1 MTAKADLSA
10 LPPGRRL
17 IDAVTRRL
25 VAFGGAA
32 VIGTITLI
40 FVYLLWV
47 VAPMFSAAQI
57 GSGISHP
64 LSPGESAL
72 IDINQSSELLLRLVT
87 DGRVEFID
95 LDSGSVV
102 NSLLLETSVREAKRV
117 APQSSLYA
125 FIDDSNRLGVY
136 RASYPISFIDGRRFI
151 DSQLSNEY
159 AGDWTPLGD
168 FVDYDVYLQS
178 YQLTVATIEGQEL
191 VLREY
196 PNAERGFPF
205 NTPVVRRITLDRS
218 YSRVILGS
226 QLSWLYLI
234 ADDGAV
240 SVLDL
245 RSSRTPKEI
254 YSGNLTASDTTL
266 TAVEPLLGRFS
277 LLTADSSGE
286 ISQWFMVRTES
297 ARVLE
302 KIRSFSTAAPATLLI
317 PELRRKGFAAFSG
330 DGQLSLY
337 YTTSNRL
344 LAARNASAGTP
355 STATISPRAEL
366 LASVST
372 DDTLTVYPLDNKHP
386 EISFSALW
394 AKIWYE
400 GYDTPVYSW
409 QSSSADN
416 DFEEKFSLSPL
427 LFGTVKAAAY
437 AMLFAIPTAIMAA
450 IYTAFFMAPAMR
462 RLVKPGIEIIAAFP
476 TVVLGFLAGLWLAPL
491 IEAQL
496 ATILTAIILLPVMFI
511 VTSAL
516 WQLLPDPQRNR
527 FQGWQA
533 LLALPVVLITLFAA
547 VTAGPFIERTLFSGS
562 LTAWMQLTH
571 GIDYDQR
578 NALVVGMAMG
588 LAVIPTIFSIAEDA
602 IYSVPRHLINGSLAL
617 GATRWQT
624 MTRVVLL
631 TASPGIFSAVIIGL
645 GRSLGETM
653 IVLMATGN
661 TAIMDWN
668 IFEGMRTF
676 AANIAVELPESEVG
690 SSHYRILFLASL
702 VLFALTFFLNSLAE
716 LVRQRLR
723 ERYGNL

>member
-1 MTAKADLSA
+1 MTTKADLSA

-17 IDAVTRRL
+17 IDAATRRL

-57 GSGISHP
+57 GSGTSHP
-64 LSPGESAL
+64 LTPGDSAL
-72 IDINQSSELLLRLVT
+72 IDINQSSELLLRVVT
-87 DGRVEFID
+87 DGRAEFID
-95 LDSGSVV
+95 LNSGSVS
-102 NSLLLETSVREAKRV
+102 NSLQFATPILRAKRV
-117 APQSSLYA
+117 APESNLYA
-125 FIDDSNRLGVY
+125 FVDSNNRLGVY
-136 RASYPISFIDGRRFI
+136 RASYPISFINGRRHI
-151 DSQLSNEY
+151 DSQLSNEF
-159 AGDWTPLGD
+159 ADDWVALGEFD
-168 FVDYDVYLQS
+168 DYDVYLQG
-178 YQLTVATIEGQEL
+178 YQLTVATLAGRQL

-196 PNAERGFPF
+196 PDAERGFPL
-205 NTPVVRRITLDRS
+205 NPPVVRRITLDEN
-218 YSRVILGS
+218 YSRVILSS
-226 QLSWLYLI
+226 QLSWLYLV
-234 ADDGAV
+234 ADNGDV

-245 RSSRTPKEI
+245 RTSRSPREI
-254 YSGNLTASDTTL
+254 FSGNLASPGTTL
-266 TAVEPLLGRFS
+266 TAVTPLLGRFS
-277 LLTADSSGE
+277 LLTADSSGT
-286 ISQWFMVRTES
+286 INQWFVVRAES
-297 ARVLE
+297 TRRLE
-302 KIRSFSTAAPATLLI
+302 KIRSFVTDSPATLLV
-317 PELRRKGFAAFSG
+317 PELRRKGFAAFSE
-330 DGQLSLY
+330 DGWLSLF

-344 LAARNASAGTP
+344 LTRIQTSGDSTGPAAL
-355 STATISPRAEL
+355 SPRADF
-366 LASVST
+366 LASVRA
-372 DDTLTVYPLDNKHP
+372 DTLTIYPVDNQHP

-400 GYDTPVYSW
+400 GYDEPVYSW

-427 LFGTVKAAAY
+427 LFGTIKAAAY

-496 ATILTAIILLPVMFI
+496 ATVLTAILLLPVVF
-511 VTSAL
+511 VLTSAL

-527 FQGWQA
+527 LQGWQA
-533 LLALPVVLITLFAA
+533 FLALPVVMFTLLAA
-547 VTAGPFIERTLFSGS
+547 VTVGPLIERALFSGS
-562 LTAWMQLTH
+562 LTAWLQLTH

-602 IYSVPRHLINGSLAL
+602 VYSVPRHLINGSLAL

-645 GRSLGETM
+645 GRSIGETM